1 LSYARITDRG
11 ERLIQEEKNMASII
25 GRDTVRVD
33 GPRKVTGTAQYTT
46 DFHFPGM
53 LYAVPVGATIANGKI
68 TKLDMATAEKMPGVH
83 SILHR
88 ENIGKIFRSIPG
100 PGFSGVCEERRPPF
114 EDDVVRYY
122 GQYIALAVAETFE
135 TAKAAADAVR
145 ASYAAEKANVDPHL
159 VADDEP
165 DEVMTTFGPRKRLDS
180 QRGNPDAAFA
190 SAPVK
195 LDYTYVTPFETHNP
209 LEPHSTTAVW
219 EGQTLTLY
227 ESSQG
232 VVNLRSVLAQMFG
245 LPVEQVRVITK
256 FVGSGF
262 GSKLWPWT
270 LCPLAAAAAR
280 QLGKP
285 VRLVLPRKMM
295 FHAVG
300 HRPLTQQR
308 VRLGATPEGKLVSL
322 HHDYVYTRSM
332 LDAHHEDCGEAT
344 PFQYSVPNLRVSF
357 GRAKRNVGGGADMRG
372 PGRVP
377 GLYATESA
385 LNELAH
391 QLKLDPVQLRVLNEP
406 KIDESSGLPFSSRH
420 LLECFQLGSEKFG
433 WSKRN
438 PAVGSM
444 KRDGLTLGWGMAG
457 CSWVAARFSAA
468 ANVQLRDDGTCRVA
482 SATQDIGTGTYTIL
496 AQLAAERTG
505 IPLDKVE
512 VELGDTSLPEGPLS
526 GGSIATGS
534 VVNAVF
540 AAADEA
546 IGMLKMVA
554 ISTSGSPFVNRK
566 PDELEFK
573 DGKVFVKDT
582 VNGIPFSDLLQRAK
596 LRMVTG
602 NGQSAAT
609 FGDPKPK
616 FSTQSFGCHFAE
628 VTWQPEIARLRVSR
642 VVTVIDAGKI
652 INTLAGRNQIQGA
665 VVMGVGMAL
674 LERTEYDPQNGA
686 PINSSLADYLV
697 AVNADAPA
705 VEVHFL
711 DYPDK
716 EINQVGARGIG
727 EIGLAGI
734 AAAITDAV
742 YHATG
747 VRVREL
753 PVKIEDLL
761 A

>member
-1 LSYARITDRG
+1 
-11 ERLIQEEKNMASII
+11 MAMQQHVSPI
-25 GRDTVRVD
+25 GRDTVRVE
-33 GPRKVTGTAQYTT
+33 GPQKVTGVAQYTS

-53 LYAVPVGATIANGKI
+53 LYAVPVGATIAKGNI
-68 TKLDMATAEKMPGVH
+68 TQLDTRAAEAMPGVVA
-83 SILHR
+83 ILHR
-88 ENIGKIFRSIPG
+88 GNIGKIFRSIPG
-100 PGFSGVCEERRPPF
+100 PGFSGICEERRPPF
-114 EDDVVRYY
+114 DDDVVRYY

-135 TAKAAADAVR
+135 TAKAAADAVG
-145 ASYAAEKANVDPHL
+145 ATYAAEEPNVDLQL

-165 DEVMTTFGPRKRLDS
+165 DEVMTTFGPMKRLES
-180 QRGNPDAAFA
+180 ERGDPDAAFA
-190 SAPVK
+190 IAPVK
-195 LDYTYVTPFETHNP
+195 LDKTYVTPFETHNP
-209 LEPHSTTAVW
+209 LEPHSTTAIW
-219 EGQTLTLY
+219 EGSTLTLY

-232 VVNLRSVLAQMFG
+232 VVNLRGVLAQMFG
-245 LPVEQVRVITK
+245 LPVEKLRVITK

-270 LCPLAAAAAR
+270 VCPLAAAAAR
-280 QLGKP
+280 QVGSP

-300 HRPLTQQR
+300 HRPRTQQR
-308 VRLGATPEGKLVSL
+308 VRLGATAEGKLVSL
-322 HHDYVYTRSM
+322 QQDYIYTRSI
-332 LDAHHEDCGEAT
+332 LDAHHEGCGEGT
-344 PFQYSVPNLRVSF
+344 PFHYSVPNLRVTF
-357 GRAKRNVGGGADMRG
+357 GRTQRNIGGGADMRG

-377 GLYATESA
+377 GLYAIESA
-385 LNELAH
+385 MNELARE
-391 QLKLDPVQLRVLNEP
+391 LNMDPVQLRINNEP
-406 KIDESSGLPFSSRH
+406 EIDESRGIPFSSRH
-420 LLECFQLGSEKFG
+420 MLECFQLGAEKFG
-433 WSKRN
+433 WSNRN

-444 KRDGLTLGWGMAG
+444 KSNGLTLGWGMAG
-457 CSWVAARFSAA
+457 CSWVAARFPAA
-468 ANVQLRDDGTCRVA
+468 AYIQLRDDGCCRVA

-496 AQLAAERTG
+496 AQLAAARTG
-505 IPLDKVE
+505 VPLDKVE
-512 VELGDTSLPEGPLS
+512 VELGDTTLPEGPLS
-526 GGSIATGS
+526 GGSMATPS

-540 AAADEA
+540 AAADQA
-546 IGMLKMVA
+546 IESLKMVA
-554 ISTSGSPFVNRK
+554 ISTPGSPFVNHNS
-566 PDELEFK
+566 DDVGFE
-573 DGKVFVKDT
+573 
-582 VNGIPFSDLLQRAK
+582 NGALFLKAEGPSKGVPFTDLLQRAN
-596 LRMVTG
+596 LRLVSG
-602 NGQSAAT
+602 NGQSPST
-609 FGDPKPK
+609 FGNPEPK

-665 VVMGVGMAL
+665 VVMGLGMAL

-697 AVNADAPA
+697 AVNADAP
-705 VEVHFL
+705 VIEVHFL

-716 EINQVGARGIG
+716 EINEIGARGIG

-742 YHATG
+742 HHATG

>member
-1 LSYARITDRG
+1 MP
-11 ERLIQEEKNMASII
+11 IQTQASPIASPI

-33 GPRKVTGTAQYTT
+33 GPQKVTGVAQYTS

-53 LYAVPVGATIANGKI
+53 LYAVPVGATIAKGRI
-68 TKLDMATAEKMPGVH
+68 TKLDAAIAGKMPGVVA
-83 SILHR
+83 ILHR
-88 ENIGKIFRSIPG
+88 GNIGKIFRSIPG
-100 PGFSGVCEERRPPF
+100 PGFSGICEERRPPF

-135 TAKAAADAVR
+135 TAKAAADAVV
-145 ASYAAEKANVDPHL
+145 ATYAAEQPNVELQL

-165 DEVMTTFGPRKRLDS
+165 DEVMTTFGSLKRLES
-180 QRGNPDAAFA
+180 ERGDPDTAFA

-195 LDYTYVTPFETHNP
+195 LDFTYVTPFETHNP
-209 LEPHSTTAVW
+209 MEPHSTTAVW
-219 EGQTLTLY
+219 EGSTLTLY

-232 VVNLRSVLAQMFG
+232 VVNLRSVIAQVLG
-245 LPVEQVRVITK
+245 LPIENVRVITK

-280 QLGKP
+280 QVGRP
-285 VRLVLPRKMM
+285 VRLVLARKMM

-300 HRPLTQQR
+300 HRPRTQQR
-308 VRLGATPEGKLVSL
+308 VRLGATTEGRLVSL
-322 HHDYVYTRSM
+322 HHDYIYTRSM
-332 LDAHHEDCGEAT
+332 LDAHHEGCGEAT
-344 PFQYSVPNLRVSF
+344 PFQYSVPNLRTTF
-357 GRAKRNVGGGADMRG
+357 GRAWRNVGGGADMRG

-385 LNELAH
+385 INELAH
-391 QLKLDPVQLRVLNEP
+391 QLKVDPVKLRVINEP
-406 KIDESSGLPFSSRH
+406 KVDEGQGLPFSSRH
-420 LLECFQLGSEKFG
+420 MLECFQLGAEKFG
-433 WSKRN
+433 WSQRN

-444 KRDGLTLGWGMAG
+444 TRDGLTLGWGMAG
-457 CSWVAARFSAA
+457 CSWIAGRFSAA
-468 ANVQLRDDGTCRVA
+468 ANIQLRDDGSCRVA
-482 SATQDIGTGTYTIL
+482 CATQDIGTGTYTVL
-496 AQLAAERTG
+496 AQLASARTG
-505 IPLDKVE
+505 VPVEKVE
-512 VELGDTSLPEGPLS
+512 VDLGDTALPEGPLS
-526 GGSIATGS
+526 GGSMATPS
-534 VVNAVF
+534 IVNAVF
-540 AAADEA
+540 AAADQA
-546 IGMLKMVA
+546 IGLLKTVA
-554 ISTSGSPFVNRK
+554 VSTPQSPFVNHK
-566 PDELEFK
+566 PEDVTFDNGALFLKEEDPAKGVPFFEL
-573 DGKVFVKDT
+573 
-582 VNGIPFSDLLQRAK
+582 LRRAN
-596 LRMVTG
+596 LRQVTG

-609 FGDPKPK
+609 FGNPEAK
-616 FSTQSFGCHFAE
+616 FSTQSFGCHFVE

-697 AVNADAPA
+697 AVNADAPS

-711 DYPDK
+711 DHPDK
-716 EINQVGARGIG
+716 EINEVGARGIG

-742 YHATG
+742 HHATG

-753 PVKIEDLL
+753 PVRIEDLL

>member
-1 LSYARITDRG
+1 MP
-11 ERLIQEEKNMASII
+11 IQTQASATASPI

-33 GPRKVTGTAQYTT
+33 GPQKVTGLAPYTS

-53 LYAVPVGATIANGKI
+53 LYAVPVGATIAKGRI
-68 TKLDMATAEKMPGVH
+68 TKLDTGAAEKMPGVH
-83 SILHR
+83 AILHR
-88 ENIGKIFRSIPG
+88 GNIGKIFRSIPG
-100 PGFSGVCEERRPPF
+100 LGFSGICEERRPPF
-114 EDDVVRYY
+114 EDDIIRYY

-135 TAKAAADAVR
+135 TAKAAADAVLPT
-145 ASYAAEKANVDPHL
+145 YAAEQPNVELHL
-159 VADDEP
+159 VADDDP
-165 DEVMTTFGPRKRLDS
+165 DEVMTTFGPVKRLES
-180 QRGNPDAAFA
+180 ERGDPDAAFA

-195 LDYTYVTPFETHNP
+195 LDHTYVTPIETHNP
-209 LEPHSTTAVW
+209 MEPHSTTAVW
-219 EGQTLTLY
+219 EGSTLTLY

-232 VVNLRSVLAQMFG
+232 VVNLRGVLAQMFG
-245 LPVEQVRVITK
+245 LPIENVRVITK

-285 VRLVLPRKMM
+285 VRLVLARKMM

-300 HRPLTQQR
+300 HRPRTQQR
-308 VRLGATPEGKLVSL
+308 VRLGATKEGKLVSL
-322 HHDYVYTRSM
+322 QQDYIYTRSM
-332 LDAHHEDCGEAT
+332 LDAHHEGCGEGT
-344 PFQYSVPNLRVSF
+344 PFQYSVPNLRVTF
-357 GRAKRNVGGGADMRG
+357 GRARRNIGGGADMRG

-377 GLYATESA
+377 GLYAIESA
-385 LNELAH
+385 MNELAH
-391 QLKLDPVQLRVLNEP
+391 QLKMDPVQLRVINEP
-406 KIDESSGLPFSSRH
+406 QIDEGKGLPFSSRQ
-420 LLECFQLGSEKFG
+420 LLECFQVGEEKFG

-457 CSWVAARFSAA
+457 CSWIAGRFPAA
-468 ANVQLRDDGTCRVA
+468 ANIQLRDDGSCRVA
-482 SATQDIGTGTYTIL
+482 SATQDIGTGTYTNL
-496 AQLAAERTG
+496 AQLASARTG
-505 IPLDKVE
+505 VPLDKVE
-512 VELGDTSLPEGPLS
+512 VELGDTAFPEGPIS
-526 GGSIATGS
+526 GGSMATPS
-534 VVNAVF
+534 LVNAVF
-540 AAADEA
+540 GAADQA
-546 IGMLKMVA
+546 IESLKTVA
-554 ISTSGSPFVNRK
+554 VSTPGSPFVDHK
-566 PDELEFK
+566 PEDMNFDNGVLFLEAEGPAK
-573 DGKVFVKDT
+573 GV
-582 VNGIPFSDLLQRAK
+582 PFFDLLRRAN

-602 NGQSAAT
+602 GGSSPGM
-609 FGDPKPK
+609 FGDPEAK
-616 FSTQSFGCHFAE
+616 FSTQSFGCHFVE

-642 VVTVIDAGKI
+642 VVSVIDAGKI
-652 INTLAGRNQIQGA
+652 INTLTGRNQIQGA

-674 LERTEYDPQNGA
+674 LESTEYDPQNGA

-697 AVNADAPA
+697 PVNADAPP

-716 EINQVGARGIG
+716 EINQIGARGIG

-742 YHATG
+742 HHATG

-753 PVKIEDLL
+753 PVRIEDLL

>member
-1 LSYARITDRG
+1 
-11 ERLIQEEKNMASII
+11 MATEQAATTFSII

-33 GPRKVTGTAQYTT
+33 GPRKVTGVAQYTS

-53 LYAVPVGATIANGKI
+53 LYGVPVGATIANGKL
-68 TKLDMATAEKMPGVH
+68 TALDTATAENMPGVQA
-83 SILHR
+83 ILHR
-88 ENIGKIFRSIPG
+88 GNIGKIFRSIPG
-100 PGFSGVCEERRPPF
+100 SGFSGICEERRPPF

-145 ASYAAEKANVDPHL
+145 ATYAAEQPNVATHL
-159 VADDEP
+159 EADDEP
-165 DEVMTTFGPRKRLDS
+165 DEVMTTFGPRHRLDNH
-180 QRGNPDAAFA
+180 RGDPDAAFA
-190 SAPVK
+190 DAPYK

-209 LEPHSTTAVW
+209 LEPHSTTAMW
-219 EGQTLTLY
+219 DGQTLTLY

-232 VVNLRSVLAQMFG
+232 VMNLRSVLAQMFG
-245 LPVEQVRVITK
+245 LPIEQVRVITK
-256 FVGSGF
+256 FIGSGF
-262 GSKLWPWT
+262 GSKLWPWS

-280 QLGKP
+280 QVGRP
-285 VRLVLPRKMM
+285 VRVVLPRKMM

-308 VRLGATPEGKLVSL
+308 VRLGATREGKLVSL
-322 HHDYVYTRSM
+322 HHDYLYTRSM

-344 PFQYSVPNLRVSF
+344 PFQYSVPNLRVTF
-357 GRAKRNVGGGADMRG
+357 GRAKRHVGGGADMRG

-385 LNELAH
+385 MNELARE
-391 QLKLDPVQLRVLNEP
+391 LNVDPVQLRVLNEP

-420 LLECFQLGSEKFG
+420 LLECFELGAEKFG

-457 CSWVAARFSAA
+457 CSWIAARFAAA

-496 AQLAAERTG
+496 AQLASERLG
-505 IPLDKVE
+505 LPLDKVE

-546 IGMLKMVA
+546 IGALKMVA
-554 ISTSGSPFVNRK
+554 VSSPNSPFAGHK
-566 PDELEFK
+566 PDDLEFRNGQVFGK
-573 DGKVFVKDT
+573 D
-582 VNGIPFSDLLQRAK
+582 RAK
-596 LRMVTG
+596 GVPFAELLRGANLRLING

-609 FGDPKPK
+609 LGDPNPK

-642 VVTVIDAGKI
+642 VVTVIDAGQI

-705 VEVHFL
+705 MEVHFL

-716 EINQVGARGIG
+716 EMNQIGARGIG

-742 YHATG
+742 HHATG

-761 A
+761 V

>member
-1 LSYARITDRG
+1 
-11 ERLIQEEKNMASII
+11 MATQQTTSTII

-33 GPRKVTGTAQYTT
+33 GPRKVTGVAQYTT

-68 TKLDMATAEKMPGVH
+68 TKLDTATAEKMPGVH
-83 SILHR
+83 AILHR
-88 ENIGKIFRSIPG
+88 GNIGKIFRSIPG
-100 PGFSGVCEERRPPF
+100 PGFSGICEERRPPF
-114 EDDVVRYY
+114 DDDVVRYY

-135 TAKAAADAVR
+135 TARAAADAVR
-145 ASYAAEKANVDPHL
+145 ATYAAEKPNVELHL

-180 QRGNPDAAFA
+180 QRGDADAAFA
-190 SAPVK
+190 NAPVK
-195 LDYTYVTPFETHNP
+195 LDYTYGTPFETHNP

-245 LPVEQVRVITK
+245 LPIEQVRVVTK

-280 QLGKP
+280 QVGRP

-300 HRPLTQQR
+300 HRPRTQQR

-322 HHDYVYTRSM
+322 HHDYLYTRSI

-344 PFQYSVPNLRVSF
+344 PFQYSVPNLRVTF
-357 GRAKRNVGGGADMRG
+357 GRAKRNIGGGADMRG

-391 QLKLDPVQLRVLNEP
+391 QLKMDPVKLRILNEP

-444 KRDGLTLGWGMAG
+444 KRDGLVLGWGMAG
-457 CSWVAARFSAA
+457 CSWVAARFDAA

-496 AQLAAERTG
+496 AQLASERTG
-505 IPLDKVE
+505 IPLNKVE

-546 IGMLKMVA
+546 IGSLKMIAV
-554 ISTSGSPFVNRK
+554 STPDSPLLNHK

-573 DGKVFVKDT
+573 DGKV
-582 VNGIPFSDLLQRAK
+582 NGVPFTELLRRAN

-602 NGQSAAT
+602 NGKSAAT

-628 VTWQPEIARLRVSR
+628 ITWQPEIARLRVSR

-705 VEVHFL
+705 MEVHFL

-742 YHATG
+742 HHATG